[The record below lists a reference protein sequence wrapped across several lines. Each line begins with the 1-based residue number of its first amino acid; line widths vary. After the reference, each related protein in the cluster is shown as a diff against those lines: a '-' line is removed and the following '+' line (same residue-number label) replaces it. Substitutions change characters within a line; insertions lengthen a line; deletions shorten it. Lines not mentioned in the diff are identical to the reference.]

1 MGWVVLA
8 AIVLVI
14 AIIAYTTA
22 VQKAKWK
29 TIYEE
34 DGLSDEAS
42 NRYAFLQDRNIRSR
56 LRQVPIRSANA
67 ASAGVGSVASMT
79 NDDMSKQKVKLE
91 VHKDDLDKAK
101 AAMEEYVPP
110 SATLF

>member
-1 MGWVVLA
+1 MGWIILA

-34 DGLSDEAS
+34 NGLSDEAS
-42 NRYAFLQDRNIRSR
+42 NRYAFLQEHNIRSR
-56 LRQVPIRSANA
+56 LRQVPIRSASTA
-67 ASAGVGSVASMT
+67 DVGVGSVASMT
-79 NDDMSKQKVKLE
+79 DDMSQQKVKLE
-91 VHKDDLDKAK
+91 VHKEDFDKAK
-101 AAMEEYVPP
+101 ALMQEYVPP